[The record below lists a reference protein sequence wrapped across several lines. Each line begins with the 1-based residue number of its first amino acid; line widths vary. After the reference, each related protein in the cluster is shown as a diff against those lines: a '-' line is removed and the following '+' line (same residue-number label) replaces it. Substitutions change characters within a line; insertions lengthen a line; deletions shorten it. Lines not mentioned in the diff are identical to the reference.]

1 MHSPKVRLLLVII
14 YNTVY
19 WIFLVPSAAPESLE
33 RWNISSTSL
42 QVRWNPIPVGKRN
55 GEIQGYQMDA
65 RLEQQ
70 RVKWNSTVNYTTMR
84 SVELSGLKKYSMY
97 VVSVYGV
104 TRRGRGPPGVLTV
117 RTDEDGKITR
127 K

>member
-1 MHSPKVRLLLVII
+1 
-14 YNTVY
+14 
-19 WIFLVPSAAPESLE
+19 
-33 RWNISSTSL
+33 
-42 QVRWNPIPVGKRN
+42 
-55 GEIQGYQMDA
+55 MDA

>member
-33 RWNISSTSL
+33 GWNISYTSL

-55 GEIQGYQMDA
+55 GEILGYQMDA